1 MKGLYLH
8 VFKSQKLTFMSK
20 AGVVK
25 KLTEPKGY
33 VSGVWGCPFIP
44 TVNSPVKCEPAR
56 DLA

>member
-1 MKGLYLH
+1 MKGLYLR
-8 VFKSQKLTFMSK
+8 VFKSQKLPFISK

-25 KLTEPKGY
+25 KLTESKGY

-44 TVNSPVKCEPAR
+44 TVNVPVKCEPAR